1 MTETD
6 LTVRILFALIVA
18 GAGTLACVYILVTSP
33 PWARSPW
40 FRCAVTAA
48 AFAMAF
54 PYARRLGLPPWAQ
67 VLAALVAAAFAFGS
81 TLEPVQERFDAW
93 PRPYRWRRGA
103 DRAMAREREARRSR
117 G

>member
-18 GAGTLACVYILVTSP
+18 GAGTLACVHILVTSP